1 MPAKYGGGDRMDIAR
16 PRYLEKLKDREFNG
30 LVKIVTGVR
39 RCGKSYL
46 LFSIFYRYLV
56 NKGIGADH
64 IIQVDLER
72 LENDALRDPIA
83 LYNHILSQIT
93 DDSPYYILIDE
104 IQHVP
109 RFSDVLNSLMH
120 IRHADIYVTG
130 SNSKLLSSDI
140 LTEFRGR
147 GDEVRVYPLSFAEFC
162 SVYDGAPQQ
171 AWLDYYTYGG
181 MPGMMR
187 LSKDSLKEQYLIRL
201 FNETYLKDIIERH
214 QLRLPADLD
223 QLVNV
228 LASAV
233 GSLTNPKKLQDT
245 FKTVK
250 QSDVSYKTIAS
261 YIDCLKDA
269 FLIEEAVRFDIKG
282 RKYINSLSKYYYV
295 DAGLRNARLNFRQIE
310 ETHLMENVIY
320 NELRMREFNVDI
332 GIIETRET
340 MPDNSRIRKSLE
352 IDFIARKGREQYYI
366 QSALALPSA
375 EKRAQEE
382 RPLLRVRDN
391 FKKVIVVGTPARIQI
406 SEQGILTVNVLDFLL
421 RDDILV

>member
-1 MPAKYGGGDRMDIAR
+1 MDIAR
-16 PRYLEKLKDREFNG
+16 PRYLEKLKDREHNG

-46 LFSIFYRYLV
+46 LFSIFYRYLAD
-56 NKGIGADH
+56 KGIAADH

-72 LENDALRDPIA
+72 LENDALREPIA
-83 LYNHILSQIT
+83 LYNHIQSHIT
-93 DDSPYYILIDE
+93 DDRPYYILIDE

-120 IRHADIYVTG
+120 IPNADIYVTG
-130 SNSKLLSSDI
+130 SNSKFLSSDI

-162 SVYDGAPQQ
+162 SVYDGSPQQ

-181 MPGMMR
+181 MPGMIAMP
-187 LSKDSLKEQYLIRL
+187 KDSLKEQYLIRL
-201 FNETYLKDIIERH
+201 FNETYLKDIIDRH

-228 LASAV
+228 LASAI

-250 QSDVSYKTIAS
+250 QSDISYKTIAC
-261 YIDCLKDA
+261 YIDYLRDA

-310 ETHLMENVIY
+310 ETHLMENIIY

-332 GIIETRET
+332 GIIETRDIT
-340 MPDNSRIRKSLE
+340 QDGNRTRNQLE

-366 QSALALPSA
+366 QSALALISP
-375 EKRAQEE
+375 EKQQQEE

-391 FKKVIVVGTPARIQI
+391 FKKIIVVGTPTRPQI
-406 SEQGILTVNVLDFLL
+406 SDKGIVTVNVLDFLL